1 MRLRTLGKEEL
12 EGLSI
17 EEKTRLVFG
26 GVRDSRGKADAALVL
41 GCGSPKEMSERAAA
55 GAALFLRGRVGLLV
69 PTGGVRHPTEFGEIT
84 EAEYMARRLREAGV
98 PDEAILLEN
107 EARTTIENMIYG
119 MLALERYGKQGRP
132 FSAYVVTSAW
142 HMRRSLAL
150 ARSYLP
156 RTARIL
162 SRSARNPATVAATW
176 PRGDDVTRR
185 YVEREVRQ
193 LRNFS
198 TIGAIPDI
206 EF

>member
-1 MRLRTLGKEEL
+1 
-12 EGLSI
+12 
-17 EEKTRLVFG
+17 
-26 GVRDSRGKADAALVL
+26 
-41 GCGSPKEMSERAAA
+41 
-55 GAALFLRGRVGLLV
+55 
-69 PTGGVRHPTEFGEIT
+69 
-84 EAEYMARRLREAGV
+84 
-98 PDEAILLEN
+98 
-107 EARTTIENMIYG
+107 
-119 MLALERYGKQGRP
+119 
-132 FSAYVVTSAW
+132 
-142 HMRRSLAL
+142 MRRSLAL

-193 LRNFS
+193 LRKFS